1 MRLKHFFFILV
12 AWLLV
17 LIVVIGMAV
26 EQKPLLYGLQAMVAG
41 LILYLAFFYRKVVKP
56 MNTIGHGMEL
66 LREQDFGSRLLPVK
80 QREADRIVEIFNRMM
95 EQLKEERLR
104 LREQNN
110 FLDLL
115 INASPMGVIIL
126 SLDEE
131 ISMTNPAVYKLF
143 GYDPA
148 DADELKG
155 RFQGKRLDALESPLG
170 EELARIPKDSTVTLR
185 LGNGDIYR
193 CSRLSFLDRG
203 FAHPFIL
210 IESITDEVK
219 KAEKKAYEKVIR
231 MIAHEVN
238 NTTAGITSTLDTVL
252 DILEG
257 EEMTDVKEVIQIC
270 SERCF
275 VMSNFITR
283 FAEVVKIPEPQL
295 EHRDLNK
302 CVDSGRRFM
311 EMMCADRK
319 IGFRVSCCEAA
330 LPVQLDATLFEQ
342 VLLNIVKNAIESFPD
357 GEGEVII
364 RTETGA
370 GGKPCLEIANNGAP
384 IDREQEM
391 MLFTPFFSTKPN
403 GQGIGLI
410 FIREV
415 LMAHHCSFSLKSYPD
430 GYTRFKIQFLTA

>member
-131 ISMTNPAVYKLF
+131 ITMTNPAVYKLF

-155 RFQGKRLDALESPLG
+155 RFQGKRLDALE
-170 EELARIPKDSTVTLR
+170 
-185 LGNGDIYR
+185 
-193 CSRLSFLDRG
+193 
-203 FAHPFIL
+203 
-210 IESITDEVK
+210 
-219 KAEKKAYEKVIR
+219 
-231 MIAHEVN
+231 
-238 NTTAGITSTLDTVL
+238 
-252 DILEG
+252 
-257 EEMTDVKEVIQIC
+257 
-270 SERCF
+270 
-275 VMSNFITR
+275 
-283 FAEVVKIPEPQL
+283 
-295 EHRDLNK
+295 
-302 CVDSGRRFM
+302 
-311 EMMCADRK
+311 
-319 IGFRVSCCEAA
+319 
-330 LPVQLDATLFEQ
+330 
-342 VLLNIVKNAIESFPD
+342 
-357 GEGEVII
+357 
-364 RTETGA
+364 
-370 GGKPCLEIANNGAP
+370 
-384 IDREQEM
+384 
-391 MLFTPFFSTKPN
+391 
-403 GQGIGLI
+403 
-410 FIREV
+410 
-415 LMAHHCSFSLKSYPD
+415 
-430 GYTRFKIQFLTA
+430 